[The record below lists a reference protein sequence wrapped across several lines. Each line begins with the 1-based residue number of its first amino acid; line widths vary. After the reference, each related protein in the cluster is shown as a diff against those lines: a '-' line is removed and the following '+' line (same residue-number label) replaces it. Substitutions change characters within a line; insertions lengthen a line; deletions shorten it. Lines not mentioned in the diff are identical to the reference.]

1 MRPVAVLAL
10 DGVVGFDLAIP
21 GQVFGT
27 ANLMVDSPVYEI
39 RIAAPGRCVRTAS
52 SFGALELRTE
62 WGLEALEDADTIVVP
77 GLSDPLSEPE
87 AAVLDGL
94 RAAWARGVRITSV
107 CNGAF
112 VLAAAGLLDG
122 RRATTH
128 WQDAAEL
135 ARRYPRV
142 TVDPAVLYV
151 EDGNL
156 CTSAGV
162 AAGLDMCLHLV
173 RNDLG
178 AAVAADTARHIVMP
192 PQRQGGQAQ
201 FIVHPDPGS
210 GASGLGDTLH
220 WMTANLDRPLT
231 LAEIADHAALSVRS
245 LNRHFRAQVGTTPLQ
260 WLLHA
265 RIRYARELLETT
277 DHSVEIVARR
287 TGFATAT
294 AMRHHFTRHTGIAPH
309 HYRANFRT
317 ARPAESAHPARP
329 ESVWGRYS
337 PHRQDAAASSISVT
351 PRS

>member
-1 MRPVAVLAL
+1 VLAL
-10 DGVVGFDLAIP
+10 DRVVSFDLAIP

-27 ANLMVDSPVYEI
+27 ANFMVDTPVYEI
-39 RIAAPGRCVRTAS
+39 RIATPARRVQTAIS
-52 SFGALELRTE
+52 VGSLELHTE
-62 WGLEALEDADTIVVP
+62 WGLEALDDADTIVVP
-77 GLSDPLSEPE
+77 GRSDPVSEPGRG
-87 AAVLDGL
+87 VLDAL
-94 RAAWARGVRITSV
+94 RAANARGARITSV

-112 VLAAAGLLDG
+112 TLAAAGLLDG

-128 WQDAAEL
+128 WQYAAEL
-135 ARRYPRV
+135 ARRYPQI

-162 AAGLDMCLHLV
+162 AAGLDMCLNLV

-178 AAVAADTARHIVMP
+178 AAVAANTARHVVMP

-201 FIVHPDPGS
+201 FIVHPDPGTCDNS
-210 GASGLGDTLH
+210 LGDTLL

-260 WLLHA
+260 WLLQA

-287 TGFATAT
+287 TGFANAT
-294 AMRHHFTRHTGIAPH
+294 AMRHHFTRHAGIAPH
-309 HYRANFRT
+309 NYRANFRT
-317 ARPAESAHPARP
+317 SHPTKLMSPVGAES
-329 ESVWGRYS
+329 
-337 PHRQDAAASSISVT
+337 
-351 PRS
+351 

>member
-10 DGVVGFDLAIP
+10 DGVVGFDLTIP

-27 ANLMVDSPVYEI
+27 ANHMAGGTVYEI
-39 RIAAPGRCVRTAS
+39 RVATPGRTVRTAS
-52 SFGALELRTE
+52 GFGVLELRTE
-62 WGLEALEDADTIVVP
+62 WGLEALDDADTIVVP
-77 GLSDPLSEPE
+77 GRSDPTAEP
-87 AAVLDGL
+87 APAVLAAL
-94 RAAWARGVRITSV
+94 RAADARGARITSV

-112 VLAAAGLLDG
+112 TLAAAGLLDG

-128 WQDAAEL
+128 WRDAAEL
-135 ARRYPRV
+135 ARRYPQV

-173 RNDLG
+173 RHDLG

-210 GASGLGDTLH
+210 GTSDLGDTLH

-231 LAEIADHAALSVRS
+231 LADIAEHAALSVRS

-260 WLLHA
+260 WLLNA

-277 DHSVEIVARR
+277 DHTVEIVSRR
-287 TGFATAT
+287 AGFANAT
-294 AMRHHFTRHTGIAPH
+294 AMRHHFTRHTGIAPQ
-309 HYRANFRT
+309 HYRANFR
-317 ARPAESAHPARP
+317 ADRPYAPHIPA
-329 ESVWGRYS
+329 
-337 PHRQDAAASSISVT
+337 AAASSIPVT